1 MGCFQIRCE
10 TTTTN
15 DFDRAPGP
23 TAGRRSPRGNAAAKV
38 AHAVGD

>member
-15 DFDRAPGP
+15 DFDRARADG
-23 TAGRRSPRGNAAAKV
+23 GRRSPRGNAAAKV